1 MSDMKQRIES
11 LSPRQFDILV
21 CVARHLS
28 SREIGRILGLSTST
42 VDSHVATALQKLG
55 LASRREAALR
65 MIESGFTS
73 ASPEVDIRL
82 GSGDFH
88 HGGNLP
94 SNLHELPRPGTA
106 INSASSGDG
115 PARSSRE
122 RDESPTVAAHSAMA
136 RVMLGYLLNGFYI
149 IAFFATMSA
158 VALGANWIVIECER
172 TNVDP
177 FVLLVLKGVSH
188 MLVLLDAIG
197 VVTVTGL
204 LTYGFIRV
212 AMKAND

>member
-1 MSDMKQRIES
+1 MSDMRQRIES

-28 SREIGRILGLSTST
+28 SREIGQILGLSVST

-65 MIESGFTS
+65 LIELGFTS
-73 ASPEVDIRL
+73 ALPEVDIRL

-94 SNLHELPRPGTA
+94 SNLHELPGAGTA
-106 INSASSGDG
+106 INSGFSGEG
-115 PARSSRE
+115 RARSLGE
-122 RDESPTVAAHSAMA
+122 CDESPTIAGHSAMA
-136 RVMLGYLLNGFYI
+136 RVMVGYLLDGFYI
-149 IAFFATMSA
+149 IAFFAIMSA

-172 TNVDP
+172 TNIDP
-177 FVLLVLKGVSH
+177 FVLLVLKGVSY

-204 LTYGFIRV
+204 LTYSFIRV
-212 AMKAND
+212 TMKAND